1 MVSQRQLVPV
11 QQIIQTK
18 THVLEEKVIVVEVDY
33 MHGMDI
39 SDVRLYKGAAK
50 YTSNFI
56 PTSTSPDILP
66 DSPSGVAIK
75 SKLKKITDGA
85 VAFDGTDDVLRVP
98 DHADLRFGTGAFTVE
113 CFVYFNYFDD
123 VYPSIISK
131 YTGGTVSWIM
141 RVKNNGKAST
151 FLYWC

>member
-1 MVSQRQLVPV
+1 MVLILESTSLPE
-11 QQIIQTK
+11 IGSWN
-18 THVLEEKVIVVEVDY
+18 HVAFVRSGSTETLYINGVAEATRTSSTNYSDQNSRIGGEGY
-33 MHGMDI
+33 SGGGGLYAWNGYL

-66 DSPSGVAIK
+66 DTPSGVATK

-98 DHADLRFGTGAFTVE
+98 DHALTSDLEQV
-113 CFVYFNYFDD
+113 
-123 VYPSIISK
+123 
-131 YTGGTVSWIM
+131 
-141 RVKNNGKAST
+141 
-151 FLYWC
+151 LLH